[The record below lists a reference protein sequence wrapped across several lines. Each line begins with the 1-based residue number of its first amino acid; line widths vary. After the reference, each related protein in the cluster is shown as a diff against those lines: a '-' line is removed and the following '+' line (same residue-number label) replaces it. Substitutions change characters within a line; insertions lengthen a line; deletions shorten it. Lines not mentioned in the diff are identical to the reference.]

1 MCSITKL
8 DKSYLV
14 YTFYNDLLNSYVSD
28 YYVEDHWRKLPKS
41 WQNSCGDISMDELSE
56 LLDFSKPIK
65 SKIYSLSLLSLRCV
79 ITNNVLPRK
88 QTFPVYSFPNFEND
102 KISNLF
108 WKNVKLK
115 KRHEIS
121 VLAELCYKSALNTN
135 CFCIVDIGSGVGHL
149 SRLLAYKYGF
159 KVCTFE
165 SNNMLTNSAKKLDD
179 AFKESLI
186 KYKINYEHFIQPV
199 HINKM
204 ITHNLDMPNF
214 INDIENALK
223 QKGPLKFGIVGL
235 HPCGDLSPIL
245 LTLFNKCAEAV
256 FINIASCCYMKLSLT
271 PPVMGFPLSKYCQE
285 KNWTL
290 SYLSCEIACHAI
302 ENYVNK
308 LKTDDFIQL
317 KVHAYRAAFEKLLIS
332 YNPKLKHSCISS
344 VKYTDKLTFKEY
356 CLKTIEKFNL
366 SIPDVTFISHE
377 HLINNTWHKVVVFYS
392 LRLLLAPLVENI
404 ILLDRMLF
412 LSENGHVSEII
423 PAFDCNI
430 SPRNFVIRSIK
441 NKNI

>member
-1 MCSITKL
+1 MSSITKL
-8 DKSYLV
+8 DTNYLV
-14 YTFYNDLLNSYVSD
+14 YTLYKDLLNSYVSD

-41 WQNSCGDISMDELSE
+41 WQNNCADISMDELSE

-65 SKIYSLSLLSLRCV
+65 SKIYCLSLLSLRCV
-79 ITNNVLPRK
+79 IANNVLPRK

-108 WKNVKLK
+108 WKNVKVK

-121 VLAELCYKSALNTN
+121 VLAELCYESALKTN
-135 CFCIVDIGSGVGHL
+135 CFCIIDIGSGVGHL

-165 SNNMLTNSAKKLDD
+165 ANNILSNSAKKLDD
-179 AFKESLI
+179 AFKQGLG
-186 KYKINYEHFIQPV
+186 KYKVAYENFIQPI

-204 ITHNLDMPNF
+204 ITHNLDISNF
-214 INDIENALK
+214 INDIKDAFQETGA
-223 QKGPLKFGIVGL
+223 LKFGIVGL

-245 LTLFNKCAEAV
+245 LNLFNECAEAV
-256 FINIASCCYMKLSLT
+256 FINMASCCYMKLSLT
-271 PPVMGFPLSKYCQE
+271 PPIMGFPLSKHCHK
-285 KNWTL
+285 KNWSL

-302 ENYVNK
+302 ENYVMK
-308 LKTDDFIQL
+308 LKDDDFIQL
-317 KVHAYRAAFEKLLIS
+317 KVHAYRAALEKLLMS

-344 VKYTDKLTFKEY
+344 IKYTDKLTFKEY
-356 CLKTIEKFNL
+356 CLKTTERFNL
-366 SIPDVTFISHE
+366 SIPDDIFISFE
-377 HLINNTWHKVVVFYS
+377 HLINNTWQKVVIFYS
-392 LRLLLAPLVENI
+392 LRLLLAPLIENI

-412 LSENGHVSEII
+412 LSENRHVSEII
-423 PAFDCNI
+423 PAFDCI
-430 SPRNFVIRSIK
+430 VSPRNFVITSVK